1 VLLISYQILYLA
13 KYVVRK
19 GGGWNWLRIMCNGR
33 VWYQWFC
40 CCEISKFCLV
50 FNQLISSFINLVRN
64 TANCMKYEREATKQ
78 RRHVITMA
86 VAATRRNLTYVT
98 ASPVHRG
105 VINSHG
111 TQQTAHLV
119 LLQAT
124 HVQCCCIIMSLHIY
138 VSYES
143 MFSSALQHSY
153 GIYGH
158 Q

>member
-1 VLLISYQILYLA
+1 M
-13 KYVVRK
+13 RK
-19 GGGWNWLRIMCNGR
+19 GGGWNWLRIVCNGR
-33 VWYQWFC
+33 VWYQQLCCC
-40 CCEISKFCLV
+40 CCEVSKFCLV
-50 FNQLISSFINLVRN
+50 SNQLIRSFTNLVREI
-64 TANCMKYEREATKQ
+64 ANCMQYEREATKQ

-86 VAATRRNLTYVT
+86 VAATRRNLTHVT
-98 ASPVHRG
+98 ASPVHRE
-105 VINSHG
+105 VITSHR

-119 LLQAT
+119 LLQTT
-124 HVQCCCIIMSLHIY
+124 HVQCCCITMSLHIY